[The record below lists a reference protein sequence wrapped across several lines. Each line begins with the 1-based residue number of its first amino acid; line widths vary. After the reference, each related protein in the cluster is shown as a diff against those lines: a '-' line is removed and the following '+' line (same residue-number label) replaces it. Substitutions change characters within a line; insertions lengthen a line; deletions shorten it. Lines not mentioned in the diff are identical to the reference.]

1 MNNDDK
7 ATPKVTIYSASWCGF
22 CRMAKDYL
30 NSKKVAFKDIDVDE
44 DADAARYIVGKT
56 GQAGVP
62 VLEIGN
68 ETILGFD
75 RPKID
80 AALSAN
86 HLV

>member
-1 MNNDDK
+1 MSDTK
-7 ATPKVTIYSASWCGF
+7 PSVTIYSASWCAF

-30 NSKKVAFKDIDVDE
+30 NGKKIPFKEIDVDE
-44 DADAARYIVGKT
+44 DAEAARAIVAKT

-62 VLEIGN
+62 VLEIGK

-80 AALSAN
+80 AALAAN
-86 HLV
+86 HLI